1 MSSKEGKNNDK
12 NNLIDHL
19 LLIAGLFDN
28 SNLIEMSCCSYNIN
42 KKQMSSETS
51 FYIKPNDNS
60 NINDLIEKSKIDKNK
75 QPNPQYITL
84 DECMDKLNQLIK
96 DNFINQNSS
105 FGIIYVNNDLLNI
118 LKEKLELQSF
128 IIFNLYEVF
137 NEHYHKKYDSLNKI
151 LSELNLK
158 QNNNLPPCPK
168 ELKTMA
174 RIINKMIKN
183 GKMFYIPENSEN
195 NIITNP
201 KSDTK
206 TKNDIEIQNIILNDE
221 NKNEEKDKNMEIE
234 QLETTNTIQ
243 DVQCYFIRFKNFPD
257 YINKIDIKDLLYQ
270 YDIDDNDIILSY
282 NILGKRTGDI
292 ILRLYNIDQYKEIFT
307 SYNFYKYN
315 EDNIIELFESNSNE
329 FSICSRSNK
338 FISQNIRN
346 KHQNIFM
353 KISKISQSTTE
364 SDLKSFFKN
373 NSIVEDGIK
382 FNRHSSNGEAIIIFE
397 TEEECFEAIQKNN
410 GRLLKNQS
418 ISLSESNL
426 DEFEE
431 YAGTM
436 AFENW
441 MPILSELIN
450 TEDVRRSLYL
460 IGFPLDI
467 SIYQIVQFLAQFN
480 ISHSNLIVNDK
491 ILKNFGSVIIKFF
504 NEDIANDAKNW
515 IKNNRYR
522 NKIIHAE
529 NLLSVVNL
537 YTLGTK
543 FLLFL

>member
-96 DNFINQNSS
+96 DNFISQNSS

-183 GKMFYIPENSEN
+183 GKMFYIPENSDN

-270 YDIDDNDIILSY
+270 YDIDDNDIVLSY

-307 SYNFYKYN
+307 SYNFYKFN
-315 EDNIIELFESNSNE
+315 EDNIIELFESNSHE

-373 NSIVEDGIK
+373 NSIVENGIK

-431 YAGTM
+431 FAGTM

-450 TEDVRRSLYL
+450 TEDVKRSLYL

-467 SIYQIVQFLAQFN
+467 STYQIVQFLAQFN

-491 ILKNFGSVIIKFF
+491 ILKNFGSIIIKFF

-529 NLLSVVNL
+529 NLLSVVNKGNANL
-537 YTLGTK
+537 
-543 FLLFL
+543 

>member
-96 DNFINQNSS
+96 DNFISQNSS

-183 GKMFYIPENSEN
+183 GKMFYIPENSDN

-206 TKNDIEIQNIILNDE
+206 TKNDIEIQNTIILNDE

-307 SYNFYKYN
+307 SFNFYKFN
-315 EDNIIELFESNSNE
+315 EDNIIELFESNSHE

-346 KHQNIFM
+346 KHQNLFM
-353 KISKISQSTTE
+353 KISKISQSITE

-431 YAGTM
+431 FAGTM

-450 TEDVRRSLYL
+450 TEDVKRSLYL

-467 SIYQIVQFLAQFN
+467 STYQIVQFLAQFN

-491 ILKNFGSVIIKFF
+491 ILKNFGSIIIKFF

-529 NLLSVVNL
+529 NLLSVVNKGNANL
-537 YTLGTK
+537 
-543 FLLFL
+543 

>member
-270 YDIDDNDIILSY
+270 YDIDDNDIVLSY

-307 SYNFYKYN
+307 SFNFYKFN
-315 EDNIIELFESNSNE
+315 EDNIIELFESNSHE

-431 YAGTM
+431 FAGTM

-467 SIYQIVQFLAQFN
+467 STYQIVQFLAQFN

-515 IKNNRYR
+515 IKNNRFK

-529 NLLSVVNL
+529 NLLSVVNKGNANL
-537 YTLGTK
+537 
-543 FLLFL
+543 

>member
-270 YDIDDNDIILSY
+270 YDIDDNDIVLSY

-307 SYNFYKYN
+307 SFNFYKFN
-315 EDNIIELFESNSNE
+315 EDNIIELFESNSHE

-346 KHQNIFM
+346 KHQNLFM
-353 KISKISQSTTE
+353 KISKISQSITE

-431 YAGTM
+431 FAGTM

-450 TEDVRRSLYL
+450 TEDVKRSLYL

-467 SIYQIVQFLAQFN
+467 STYQIVQFLAQFN

-529 NLLSVVNL
+529 NLLSVVNKGNANL
-537 YTLGTK
+537 
-543 FLLFL
+543 

>member
-183 GKMFYIPENSEN
+183 GKMFYIPENSDN
-195 NIITNP
+195 NIITNT

-206 TKNDIEIQNIILNDE
+206 TKNDKELQNIILNDE

-270 YDIDDNDIILSY
+270 YDIDDNDIVLSY

-307 SYNFYKYN
+307 SFNFYKFN
-315 EDNIIELFESNSNE
+315 EDNIIELFESNSHE

-346 KHQNIFM
+346 KHQNLFM

-431 YAGTM
+431 FAGTM

-450 TEDVRRSLYL
+450 TEDVKRSLYL

-467 SIYQIVQFLAQFN
+467 STYQIVQFLAQFN

-529 NLLSVVNL
+529 NLLSVVNKGNANL
-537 YTLGTK
+537 
-543 FLLFL
+543 

>member
-96 DNFINQNSS
+96 DNFISQNSS

-292 ILRLYNIDQYKEIFT
+292 ILRLYNIDQYNEIFT
-307 SYNFYKYN
+307 SFNFYKFN
-315 EDNIIELFESNSNE
+315 EDNIIELFESNSHE

-431 YAGTM
+431 FAGTM

-467 SIYQIVQFLAQFN
+467 STYQIVQFLAQFN

-491 ILKNFGSVIIKFF
+491 ILKNFGSIIIKFF

-529 NLLSVVNL
+529 NLLSVVNKGNANL
-537 YTLGTK
+537 
-543 FLLFL
+543 

>member
-1 MSSKEGKNNDK
+1 MASKEGKNNDK

-28 SNLIEMSCCSYNIN
+28 SNLIEISCCSYNIN

-307 SYNFYKYN
+307 SYNFYKFN
-315 EDNIIELFESNSNE
+315 EDNIIELFESNSHE

-431 YAGTM
+431 FAGTM

-450 TEDVRRSLYL
+450 TEDVKRSLYL

-467 SIYQIVQFLAQFN
+467 STYQIVQFLAQFN

-491 ILKNFGSVIIKFF
+491 ILKNFGSIIIKFF

-529 NLLSVVNL
+529 NLLSVVNKGNANL
-537 YTLGTK
+537 
-543 FLLFL
+543 

>member
-270 YDIDDNDIILSY
+270 YDIDDNDIVLSY

-307 SYNFYKYN
+307 SFNFYKFN
-315 EDNIIELFESNSNE
+315 EDNIIELFESNSHE

-353 KISKISQSTTE
+353 KISKISQSITE

-431 YAGTM
+431 FAGTM

-450 TEDVRRSLYL
+450 TEDVKRSLYL

-467 SIYQIVQFLAQFN
+467 STYQIVQFLAQFN

-491 ILKNFGSVIIKFF
+491 ILKNFGSIIIKFF

-529 NLLSVVNL
+529 NLLSVVNKGNANL
-537 YTLGTK
+537 
-543 FLLFL
+543 

>member
-137 NEHYHKKYDSLNKI
+137 NEYYHKKYDSLNKI

-183 GKMFYIPENSEN
+183 GKMFYIPENSDN

-206 TKNDIEIQNIILNDE
+206 IKNDIEIQNIILNDE

-257 YINKIDIKDLLYQ
+257 YINKIDIKDLFYQ
-270 YDIDDNDIILSY
+270 YDIDDNDIVLSY

-307 SYNFYKYN
+307 SYNFYKFN
-315 EDNIIELFESNSNE
+315 EDNIIELFESNSHE

-431 YAGTM
+431 FAGTM

-450 TEDVRRSLYL
+450 TEDVKRSLYL

-467 SIYQIVQFLAQFN
+467 STYQIVQFLAQFN

-491 ILKNFGSVIIKFF
+491 ILKNFGSIIIKFF

-529 NLLSVVNL
+529 NLLSVVNKGNANL
-537 YTLGTK
+537 
-543 FLLFL
+543 

>member
-1 MSSKEGKNNDK
+1 MSSKEGKNNEK

-28 SNLIEMSCCSYNIN
+28 SNLIEMSCCCYNIN

-96 DNFINQNSS
+96 DNFISQNSS

-183 GKMFYIPENSEN
+183 GKMFYIPENSDN

-270 YDIDDNDIILSY
+270 YDIDDNDIVLSY

-307 SYNFYKYN
+307 SYNFYKFN
-315 EDNIIELFESNSNE
+315 EDNIIELFESNSHE

-353 KISKISQSTTE
+353 KISKISQSITE

-431 YAGTM
+431 FAGTM

-467 SIYQIVQFLAQFN
+467 STYQIVQFLAQFN

-491 ILKNFGSVIIKFF
+491 ILKNFGSIIIKFF

-529 NLLSVVNL
+529 NLLSVVNKGNANL
-537 YTLGTK
+537 
-543 FLLFL
+543 

>member
-1 MSSKEGKNNDK
+1 MSLKEEKNDNK
-12 NNLIDHL
+12 KNLIEHL
-19 LLIAGLFDN
+19 LIIAGLFDN
-28 SNLIEMSCCSYNIN
+28 SNLIEMSCCNYNIN

-51 FYIKPNDNS
+51 FYIKPSNNS

-75 QPNPQYITL
+75 LPNPQYISME
-84 DECMDKLNQLIK
+84 ECIDKLNKLIK
-96 DNFINQNSS
+96 DNFVSKNNS
-105 FGIIYVNNDLLNI
+105 FGIVYVNKDLLNI
-118 LKEKLELQSF
+118 LKQKLEIKDL

-137 NEHYHKKYDSLNKI
+137 NENYHKKCDSLNKI

-168 ELKTMA
+168 ELKTMT

-183 GKMFYIPENSEN
+183 GKTFCVPENIEKNLESNSKLES
-195 NIITNP
+195 NI
-201 KSDTK
+201 
-206 TKNDIEIQNIILNDE
+206 KNDILFQNININEIKE
-221 NKNEEKDKNMEIE
+221 NKEKNNNMDIE
-234 QLETTNTIQ
+234 LNQLETANSIQ
-243 DVQCYFIRFKNFPD
+243 DIQCYYIRFKNFPD

-270 YDIDDNDIILSY
+270 YDIEDNDIVISY
-282 NILGKRTGDI
+282 NILGKRTGDV

-307 SYNFYKYN
+307 SYNFYKFN
-315 EDNIIELFESNSNE
+315 DESILELLESNSQE

-346 KHQNIFM
+346 KHFNIFM
-353 KISKISQSTTE
+353 KISKISQAITE

-431 YAGTM
+431 FASTM

-450 TEDVRRSLYL
+450 TEDVKRSLYL
-460 IGFPLDI
+460 FGFPLDVNTN
-467 SIYQIVQFLAQFN
+467 QIIQFLAQFN
-480 ISHSNLIVNDK
+480 LSHSNLIVNDK
-491 ILKNFGSVIIKFF
+491 ILKKFGSIIIKFF
-504 NEDIANDAKNW
+504 NEEIANDAKNW
-515 IKNNRYR
+515 IKNNRFR
-522 NKIIHAE
+522 NKIIHSE
-529 NLLSVVNL
+529 SLLSVVNKGNANL
-537 YTLGTK
+537 
-543 FLLFL
+543 

>member
-1 MSSKEGKNNDK
+1 MSSKEGKNNEK

-96 DNFINQNSS
+96 DNFISQNSS

-183 GKMFYIPENSEN
+183 GKMFYIPENSDN

-270 YDIDDNDIILSY
+270 YDIDDNDIVLSY

-346 KHQNIFM
+346 KHQNLFM

-418 ISLSESNL
+418 ISLNESNL

-431 YAGTM
+431 FAGTM

-467 SIYQIVQFLAQFN
+467 STYQIVQFLAQFN

-529 NLLSVVNL
+529 NLLSVVNKGNANL
-537 YTLGTK
+537 
-543 FLLFL
+543 

>member
-1 MSSKEGKNNDK
+1 MSSKEGKNNEK

-270 YDIDDNDIILSY
+270 YDIDDNDIVLSY

-307 SYNFYKYN
+307 SYNFYKFN

-346 KHQNIFM
+346 KHQNLFM

-418 ISLSESNL
+418 ISLNESNL

-431 YAGTM
+431 FAGTM

-467 SIYQIVQFLAQFN
+467 STYQIVQFLAQFN

-515 IKNNRYR
+515 IKNNRFK

-529 NLLSVVNL
+529 NLLSVVNKGNANL
-537 YTLGTK
+537 
-543 FLLFL
+543 

>member
-183 GKMFYIPENSEN
+183 GKMFYIPENSDN
-195 NIITNP
+195 NIITNT

-206 TKNDIEIQNIILNDE
+206 TKNDKELQNIILNDE

-307 SYNFYKYN
+307 SYNFYKFN

-346 KHQNIFM
+346 KHQNLFM
-353 KISKISQSTTE
+353 KISKISQSTTDT
-364 SDLKSFFKN
+364 DLKSFFKN

-431 YAGTM
+431 FAGTM

-467 SIYQIVQFLAQFN
+467 STYQIVQFLAQFN
-480 ISHSNLIVNDK
+480 ISYSNLIVNDK

-515 IKNNRYR
+515 IKYNRYR

-529 NLLSVVNL
+529 NLLSVVNKGNANL
-537 YTLGTK
+537 
-543 FLLFL
+543 

>member
-183 GKMFYIPENSEN
+183 GKMFYIPENSDN

-307 SYNFYKYN
+307 SYNFYKFN
-315 EDNIIELFESNSNE
+315 EDNIIELFESNSHE

-467 SIYQIVQFLAQFN
+467 STYQIVQFLAQFN

-529 NLLSVVNL
+529 NLLSVVNKGNANL
-537 YTLGTK
+537 
-543 FLLFL
+543 

>member
-1 MSSKEGKNNDK
+1 MSSKEGKNNEK

-19 LLIAGLFDN
+19 LLIAGLFDD

-183 GKMFYIPENSEN
+183 GKMFYIPENSDN

-270 YDIDDNDIILSY
+270 YDIDDNDIVLSY

-307 SYNFYKYN
+307 SFNFYKFN
-315 EDNIIELFESNSNE
+315 EDNIIELFESNSHE

-431 YAGTM
+431 FAGTM

-450 TEDVRRSLYL
+450 TEDVKRSLYL

-467 SIYQIVQFLAQFN
+467 STYQIVQFLAQFN

-491 ILKNFGSVIIKFF
+491 ILKNFGSIIIKFF

-529 NLLSVVNL
+529 NLLSVVNKGNANL
-537 YTLGTK
+537 
-543 FLLFL
+543 

>member
-96 DNFINQNSS
+96 DNFISQNSS

-118 LKEKLELQSF
+118 LKEKLELKSF

-183 GKMFYIPENSEN
+183 GKMFYIPENSDN

-270 YDIDDNDIILSY
+270 YDIDDNDIVLSY

-307 SYNFYKYN
+307 SYNFYKFN
-315 EDNIIELFESNSNE
+315 EDNIIELFESNSHE

-346 KHQNIFM
+346 KHQNLFM

-431 YAGTM
+431 FAGTM

-467 SIYQIVQFLAQFN
+467 STYQIVQFLAQFN

-491 ILKNFGSVIIKFF
+491 ILKNFGSIIIKFF

-515 IKNNRYR
+515 IKNNRFK

-529 NLLSVVNL
+529 NLLSVVNKGNANL
-537 YTLGTK
+537 
-543 FLLFL
+543 

>member
-96 DNFINQNSS
+96 DNFISQNSS

-183 GKMFYIPENSEN
+183 GKMFYIPENSDN

-270 YDIDDNDIILSY
+270 YDIDDNDIVLSY

-307 SYNFYKYN
+307 SYNFYKFN
-315 EDNIIELFESNSNE
+315 EDNIIELFESNSHE

-431 YAGTM
+431 FAGTM

-467 SIYQIVQFLAQFN
+467 STYQIVQFLAQFN

-515 IKNNRYR
+515 IKNNRFK

-529 NLLSVVNL
+529 NLLSVVNKGNANL
-537 YTLGTK
+537 
-543 FLLFL
+543 

>member
-96 DNFINQNSS
+96 DNFISQNSS

-118 LKEKLELQSF
+118 LKEKLELKSF

-183 GKMFYIPENSEN
+183 GKMFYIPENSDN

-206 TKNDIEIQNIILNDE
+206 TKNDIEIQNTIILNDE

-270 YDIDDNDIILSY
+270 YDIDDNDIVLSY

-307 SYNFYKYN
+307 SFNFYKFN
-315 EDNIIELFESNSNE
+315 EDNIIELFESNSHE

-353 KISKISQSTTE
+353 KISKISQSITE

-431 YAGTM
+431 FAGTM

-467 SIYQIVQFLAQFN
+467 STYQIVQFLAQFN

-529 NLLSVVNL
+529 NLLSVVNKGNANL
-537 YTLGTK
+537 
-543 FLLFL
+543 

>member
-183 GKMFYIPENSEN
+183 GKMFYIPENSDN

-270 YDIDDNDIILSY
+270 YDIDDNDIVLSY

-307 SYNFYKYN
+307 SFNFYKFN
-315 EDNIIELFESNSNE
+315 EDNIIELFESNSHE

-431 YAGTM
+431 FAGTM

-450 TEDVRRSLYL
+450 TEDVKRSLYL

-467 SIYQIVQFLAQFN
+467 STYQIVQFLAQFN

-491 ILKNFGSVIIKFF
+491 ILKNFGSIIIKFF

-529 NLLSVVNL
+529 NLLSVVNKGNANL
-537 YTLGTK
+537 
-543 FLLFL
+543 

>member
-183 GKMFYIPENSEN
+183 GKMFYIPENSDN

-270 YDIDDNDIILSY
+270 YDIDDNDIVLSY

-307 SYNFYKYN
+307 SFNFYKFN
-315 EDNIIELFESNSNE
+315 EDNIIELFESNSHE

-353 KISKISQSTTE
+353 KISKISQSITE

-431 YAGTM
+431 FAGTM

-467 SIYQIVQFLAQFN
+467 STYQIVQFLAQFN

-529 NLLSVVNL
+529 NLLSVVNKGNANL
-537 YTLGTK
+537 
-543 FLLFL
+543 

>member
-270 YDIDDNDIILSY
+270 YDIDDNDIVLSY

-307 SYNFYKYN
+307 SFNFYKFN
-315 EDNIIELFESNSNE
+315 EDNIIELFESNSHE

-353 KISKISQSTTE
+353 KISKISQSITE

-431 YAGTM
+431 FAGTM

-467 SIYQIVQFLAQFN
+467 STYQIVQFLAQFN

-515 IKNNRYR
+515 IKNNRFK

-529 NLLSVVNL
+529 NLLSVVNKGNANL
-537 YTLGTK
+537 
-543 FLLFL
+543 

>member
-183 GKMFYIPENSEN
+183 GKMFYIPENSDN

-270 YDIDDNDIILSY
+270 YDIDDNDIVLSY

-307 SYNFYKYN
+307 SFNFYKFN
-315 EDNIIELFESNSNE
+315 EDNIIELFESNSHE

-467 SIYQIVQFLAQFN
+467 STYQIVQFLAQFN

-491 ILKNFGSVIIKFF
+491 ILKNFGSIIIKFF

-529 NLLSVVNL
+529 NLLSVVNKGNANL
-537 YTLGTK
+537 
-543 FLLFL
+543 